1 MPLLK
6 LEYTANIGL
15 ENKQWGSL
23 FVEMH
28 QLVAD
33 TVSADVAACKSRWSV
48 LHDYCVGDGSD
59 NQGYVLLVVQVLSG
73 RPVAQRLALK
83 SALTG
88 HLADFFRSTTTY
100 TPAVRVYVTEL
111 ESEFYGMA

>member
-6 LEYTANIGL
+6 LEYTDNIEL
-15 ENKQWGSL
+15 ENKQWSSL
-23 FVEMH
+23 FVKIH

-33 TVSADVAACKSRWSV
+33 TVGADVVACKSRWSV
-48 LHDYCVGDGSD
+48 LHDYCIGDGRD
-59 NQGYVLLVVQVLSG
+59 DQGYALLMVQVLSG

-83 SALTG
+83 SALTEY
-88 HLADFFRSTTTY
+88 LADFFRSTTAY